1 MSSRRTTQALLVL
14 ALALSGVVVSAPPSA
29 AALSRVE
36 AESLSSPQSCWSTLA
51 WSALSGG
58 SSRMCFGDAVPL
70 SWTVNVPSGQ
80 TGKVHMYGYRDN
92 VSRGFR
98 VRVDQKSW
106 ISGTLTGAV
115 APSALFYSTADLPA
129 GSHTIEL
136 EAVVTSG
143 GFTFDYY
150 ELETAG
156 TQAPATTTTTVKPT
170 TTTTVKATTTTT
182 VKATTTTTVKP
193 TTTTTAPPATTTT
206 TAPPA
211 TTTTTAPPATT
222 TTTTVPGV
230 CDINP
235 ADGQAAITAAV
246 KGCADGST
254 VRFPAGRTYYQSD
267 EINVVGRKNLVID
280 GNGST
285 FISSAPNE
293 AWGTIYQARPNWQ
306 IVEGTNVTLKNMTI
320 RGNLPKGPRGIL
332 PGNQYNSGVM
342 IYGGNGIN
350 VTDVSVYSVF
360 GEFVVSNPS
369 GFYYGGGALDGQ
381 VPTNVRI
388 TRLRGE
394 SAARQC
400 VSATAAQGF
409 WLEDSNLSDCYQNG
423 VDLEPDVAG
432 EIVRDA
438 HILRN
443 TITGYYFS
451 AITVPTAYQAGD
463 VDGVEIRGNKTT
475 STSDTCYPAVL
486 IGGVQ
491 ENTNPIYNVV
501 VADNTLRTLYEGVKE
516 FHVGSGSVTGNDI
529 TITVSPNYCGPP
541 TASPVRLINSSS
553 VAVDSNTTTGY

>member
-1 MSSRRTTQALLVL
+1 MFARRTTQTLLVL
-14 ALALSGVVVSAPPSA
+14 ALALSGVVVTAPTSS

-36 AESLSSPQSCWSTLA
+36 AESLSPPLSCWSTLA

-58 SSRMCFGDAVPL
+58 SARMCFADLAPL
-70 SWTVNVPSGQ
+70 SWTVNVPSGE
-80 TGKVHMYGYRDN
+80 TAKVHLYGYRDD
-92 VSRGFR
+92 VARGFR
-98 VRVDQKSW
+98 VRVDQQSW
-106 ISGTLTGAV
+106 VSGTLSGAY
-115 APSALFYSTADLPA
+115 APSVLFYSTPELTA
-129 GSHTIEL
+129 GSHTVAL
-136 EAVVTSG
+136 ETVIIGG

-156 TQAPATTTTTVKPT
+156 TQAPAPTTTTVAPTTTTTVAPTTTTTVAPTTTTTVAPT
-170 TTTTVKATTTTT
+170 TTTTVKQKHTTTTS
-182 VKATTTTTVKP
+182 
-193 TTTTTAPPATTTT
+193 
-206 TAPPA
+206 
-211 TTTTTAPPATT
+211 
-222 TTTTVPGV
+222 TTVPGT

-235 ADGQAAITAAV
+235 ADGQAAITNAV
-246 KGCADGST
+246 KSCADGST
-254 VRFPAGRTYYQSD
+254 VRFPAGRTYHQSD

-285 FISSAPNE
+285 FISSAPND
-293 AWGTIYQARPNWQ
+293 AWASIYQAAPNWQ

-332 PGNQYNSGVM
+332 PGNQYNAGVM

-369 GFYYGGGALDGQ
+369 GFYYGGGALEGQ

-388 TRLRGE
+388 SRLRGE

-443 TITGYYFS
+443 TISGYYFS

-463 VDGVEIRGNKTT
+463 VNGVEIRGNKTT

-491 ENTNPIYNVV
+491 DNTNPIYNVV

-516 FHVGSGSVTGNDI
+516 FHVGSGSVTGNNI

-541 TASPVRLINSSS
+541 TASPVRLINSPN
-553 VAVDSNTTTGY
+553 VVVNSNTTSGY

>member
-1 MSSRRTTQALLVL
+1 MFARRITQTVLVL
-14 ALALSGVVVSAPPSA
+14 ALVFCAAFASAPA
-29 AALSRVE
+29 GFATNTRVE
-36 AESLSSPQSCWSTLA
+36 AESLSAPLSCWATLA
-51 WSALSGG
+51 WSPLSGG
-58 SSRMCFGDAVPL
+58 SARTCFVDLVPL

-80 TGKVHMYGYRDN
+80 TAKVHLYGYRDG
-92 VSRGFR
+92 VSRGYR
-98 VRVDQKSW
+98 VRVDQQAW
-106 ISGTLTGAV
+106 VSGDLSGLA
-115 APSALFYSTADLPA
+115 APSALFYSTPDLAA
-129 GSHTIEL
+129 GSHTIAL
-136 EAVVTSG
+136 EAVIIG
-143 GFTFDYY
+143 GAFTFDYY
-150 ELETAG
+150 ELETTA
-156 TQAPATTTTTVKPT
+156 AA
-170 TTTTVKATTTTT
+170 
-182 VKATTTTTVKP
+182 

-222 TTTTVPGV
+222 TTAAPKSKPTTTTTVPGT
-230 CDINP
+230 CNINP
-235 ADGQAAITAAV
+235 ADGQAAISTAV
-246 KGCADGST
+246 KSCADGST
-254 VRFPAGRTYYQSD
+254 VRFPAGRTYHQSD

-285 FISSAPNE
+285 FISSAPNDVS
-293 AWGTIYQARPNWQ
+293 ASIYQARPNWQ

-320 RGNLPKGPRGIL
+320 RGNLAKGPRGIL

-369 GFYYGGGALDGQ
+369 GFYYGGGANSGQ

-388 TRLRGE
+388 TRLRGDG
-394 SAARQC
+394 AARQC

-409 WLEDSNLSDCYQNG
+409 WLQDSTLSDCYQNG
-423 VDLEPDVAG
+423 VDLEPDIAG
-432 EIVRDA
+432 ELIRDA

-443 TITGYYFS
+443 TISGYYFS

-475 STSDTCYPAVL
+475 STSDTCYPGVL

-491 ENTNPIYNVV
+491 ANSNPILNIV
-501 VADNTLRTLYEGVKE
+501 VADNTLRTLYEGVKDSY
-516 FHVGSGSVTGNDI
+516 VGSGSVTGNDI

-541 TASPVRLINSSS
+541 TASPVRLISSPN
-553 VAVDSNTTTGY
+553 VVVNSNTTTGY

>member
-1 MSSRRTTQALLVL
+1 MHVPTRLEMFARRTTQALLVL
-14 ALALSGVVVSAPPSA
+14 ALALSSVVVTAPASS

-36 AESLSSPQSCWSTLA
+36 AESLSPPPSCWSTLA

-58 SSRMCFGDAVPL
+58 SSRMCFGDLAPL
-70 SWTVNVPSGQ
+70 SWTVNVPAGQ
-80 TGKVHMYGYRDN
+80 TAKVHLYGYRDN

-98 VRVDQKSW
+98 VRVDQQSW
-106 ISGTLTGAV
+106 VSGALSGAY
-115 APSALFYSTADLPA
+115 APSALFHSTPELAA
-129 GSHTIEL
+129 GSHTIAL
-136 EAVVTSG
+136 EAVISGG
-143 GFTFDYY
+143 GFTFDFY

-156 TQAPATTTTTVKPT
+156 ASAPVPTTTTVMPTTTTTVKPT
-170 TTTTVKATTTTT
+170 TTTTVKQHG
-182 VKATTTTTVKP
+182 TTTTVKP
-193 TTTTTAPPATTTT
+193 
-206 TAPPA
+206 

-235 ADGQAAITAAV
+235 ADGQAAITSAV
-246 KGCADGST
+246 KGCPDGST
-254 VRFPAGRTYYQSD
+254 VRFPAGRTYHQSD
-267 EINVVGRKNLVID
+267 EINVVGRRNLVID

-285 FISSAPNE
+285 FISSAPND
-293 AWGTIYQARPNWQ
+293 AWGTLYQARPNWQ

-332 PGNQYNSGVM
+332 PGNQYNAGVM

-400 VSATAAQGF
+400 VGATAAQGF

-432 EIVRDA
+432 ERIRDA
-438 HILRN
+438 HILGN
-443 TITGYYFS
+443 TISGFLFS
-451 AITVPTAYQAGD
+451 AITVPTAYQVGD
-463 VDGVEIRGNKTT
+463 VDGIEIRGNKTT
-475 STSDTCYPAVL
+475 STSDSCYPPVL

-491 ENTNPIYNVV
+491 DNSNAIYNVV
-501 VADNTLRTLYEGVKE
+501 VADNTLRTLYEGVKYS
-516 FHVGSGSVTGNDI
+516 HVGSGSVTGNNI
-529 TITVSPNYCGPP
+529 TLTVSPNFCGPP
-541 TASPVRLINSSS
+541 TASPVRLINSPH
-553 VAVDSNTTTGY
+553 AVVSSNTATGY